1 MAQVTFQPGEEVVRE
16 LRPSPL
22 RGVPFLYLFT
32 LGLYEVWRR
41 RSRFILTDRRIIISK
56 GVVNRSVRFLPL
68 DRVQDATLKNQL
80 WLASIQLTSAG
91 GSAGVEQLYGLRTRE
106 AREFV
111 HDIASRIGP
120 AASGGLAGSH
130 SNTSVADELQKLTQ
144 LRGQGVL
151 TADQFETQK
160 AKLLQ

>member
-1 MAQVTFQPGEEVVRE
+1 MAQLTFQPGEEVVRE

-41 RSRFILTDRRIIISK
+41 RARYILTNQRVIVSK
-56 GVVNRSVRFLPL
+56 GVVNRTMRFLPL
-68 DRVQDATLKNQL
+68 DRVQDATIKNQL
-80 WLASIQLTSAG
+80 WLASVHLSSAG
-91 GSAGVEQLYGLRTRE
+91 GVKGVEQLYGLRTRA

-111 HDIASRIGP
+111 QDLTPRIGS
-120 AASGGLAGSH
+120 AAPGGLTGSR
-130 SNTSVADELQKLTQ
+130 SSVSIADELQKLTQ
-144 LRGQGVL
+144 LRDQDVL
-151 TADQFETQK
+151 STEQFETQK